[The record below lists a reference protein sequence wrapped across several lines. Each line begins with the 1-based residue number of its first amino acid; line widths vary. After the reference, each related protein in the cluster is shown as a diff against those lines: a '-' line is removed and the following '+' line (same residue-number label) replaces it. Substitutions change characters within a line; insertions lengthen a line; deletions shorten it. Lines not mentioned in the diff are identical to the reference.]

1 MSEFDQPATLQL
13 WEACQRGDI
22 NTVTHLI
29 ASQSSRSQYLKLH
42 YDWESDWE
50 GTCLSVAASQGFS
63 EIVKA
68 LLCAGALPQAQIKPA
83 TSKAK
88 RAAALE
94 QAGYQISKAAQRRR
108 HCEALIRNI
117 TKSPPLP
124 VPTINFGD
132 PTTVLCRS
140 THELYALLGQC
151 EYQMKQSFVGS
162 NIETPSLRRGQKFV
176 GCQEKQHH
184 LELLGGMHAL
194 KQYRYRVRYHSN
206 GNASWHT
213 DWSEWSEFI
222 TMPDESLLLELIYV
236 DSVAGTNFNFTQ
248 RLNEFCKAGV
258 NTSDELIRQAQ
269 KETLDRS
276 LLKIGTA
283 LDYNER
289 RTLIR
294 VLRAKFKD
302 MEYVDYNHTIRYGKE
317 PIRPLNELPSTAMFR
332 FLEQLGDGM
341 EQYTELMFRMVDSL
355 SQLLTCYGSKEEF
368 LEDVREVLPAMKP
381 AHRRIIWLGIKKQT
395 NQNATTQACMSTS
408 TGTGEEKE
416 RRK

>member
-1 MSEFDQPATLQL
+1 
-13 WEACQRGDI
+13 
-22 NTVTHLI
+22 
-29 ASQSSRSQYLKLH
+29 
-42 YDWESDWE
+42 
-50 GTCLSVAASQGFS
+50 
-63 EIVKA
+63 
-68 LLCAGALPQAQIKPA
+68 
-83 TSKAK
+83 
-88 RAAALE
+88 
-94 QAGYQISKAAQRRR
+94 
-108 HCEALIRNI
+108 
-117 TKSPPLP
+117 
-124 VPTINFGD
+124 
-132 PTTVLCRS
+132 
-140 THELYALLGQC
+140 
-151 EYQMKQSFVGS
+151 
-162 NIETPSLRRGQKFV
+162 
-176 GCQEKQHH
+176 
-184 LELLGGMHAL
+184 
-194 KQYRYRVRYHSN
+194 
-206 GNASWHT
+206 
-213 DWSEWSEFI
+213 
-222 TMPDESLLLELIYV
+222 MPDESLLLELIYV

-302 MEYVDYNHTIRYGKE
+302 MDYVDYNHTIRYGKE
-317 PIRPLNELPSTAMFR
+317 PVRPLNELPSTAMFR